1 MAALGHGAVCCH
13 HSASLNRPVGVY
25 DGLGLGSFLAGRY
38 VRSRTDRLPSLRL
51 YALVEL
57 LIGVSA
63 LAVPR
68 ELAFGRAFLER
79 LDAGHPL
86 SLSLYYILAGLWIGI
101 TLVPW
106 CACMGATFPFAMAA
120 IRESGSAASPRSF
133 SYLYL
138 ANVLGAV
145 AGTAIPLLLIERRGF
160 QVTLHVGA
168 VLNLCLA
175 TSAFLL
181 PLRQG
186 KVADRK
192 TASATSTSPTAPT
205 NRWPYYVLFGTGLT
219 SMAAEVG
226 WIRLFPPSLG
236 TMIYALAMILGLYMG
251 ATYLGSQFYRRL
263 KSTQQG
269 VTGLLFAL
277 LAVLIEEILPPLIVR
292 PPHQPHNM
300 PAGV

>member
-1 MAALGHGAVCCH
+1 
-13 HSASLNRPVGVY
+13 
-25 DGLGLGSFLAGRY
+25 
-38 VRSRTDRLPSLRL
+38 
-51 YALVEL
+51 VEL

-120 IRESGSAASPRSF
+120 IRERGSAASPRSF

-145 AGTAIPLLLIERRGF
+145 AGAALPLLLIERRGF
-160 QVTLHVGA
+160 QGTLHVGA

-175 TSAFLL
+175 A
-181 PLRQG
+181 
-186 KVADRK
+186 KVVSHVTR
-192 TASATSTSPTAPT
+192 S
-205 NRWPYYVLFGTGLT
+205 
-219 SMAAEVG
+219 
-226 WIRLFPPSLG
+226 RLG
-236 TMIYALAMILGLYMG
+236 
-251 ATYLGSQFYRRL
+251 
-263 KSTQQG
+263 
-269 VTGLLFAL
+269 
-277 LAVLIEEILPPLIVR
+277 
-292 PPHQPHNM
+292 
-300 PAGV
+300 